1 MNKTGKSSLKRGT
14 TRTNESIALMANSTG
29 QSSVKMSIDE
39 GPELVEQK
47 VEESQKSNK
56 GAEES
61 EAESTQRGGRVSGIK
76 SRKPYLCDPDKG

>member
-1 MNKTGKSSLKRGT
+1 
-14 TRTNESIALMANSTG
+14 
-29 QSSVKMSIDE
+29 MSIDE